1 MRFGPILKKEKNLN
15 DSDPLDYGDA
25 YSLTAMTPDT
35 RLFISHHEGKRT
47 IEDAQELFKA
57 VERKR

>member
-1 MRFGPILKKEKNLN
+1 MRYGPTLKKEKNLT

-35 RLFISHHEGKRT
+35 RLFISHHEGKTT
-47 IEDAQELFKA
+47 I
-57 VERKR
+57 